1 MRNPQAYDE
10 CVNTQ
15 KTFYVHFAH
24 LELSLRGQ
32 QLLLIPREKE
42 KWRPLFK
49 NSRFAWKIGE
59 IKIGSLFSS
68 TNKNRA

>member
-15 KTFYVHFAH
+15 QTFYVHFAH

-32 QLLLIPREKE
+32 QLLFIPREKE

-49 NSRFAWKIGE
+49 NSRFAWNTGE